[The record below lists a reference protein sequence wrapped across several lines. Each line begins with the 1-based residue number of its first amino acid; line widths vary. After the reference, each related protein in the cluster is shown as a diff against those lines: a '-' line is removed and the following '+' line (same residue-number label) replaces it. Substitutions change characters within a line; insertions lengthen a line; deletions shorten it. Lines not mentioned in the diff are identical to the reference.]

1 VKALLPNVGEPNL
14 QLREAQYA
22 KSYGLIEVTEKGM
35 TIAMRVEQEMVLTE
49 VGMVI

>member
-1 VKALLPNVGEPNL
+1 LPNVGEPNL